1 MARVTAIA
9 EEAKQAPRCRRLNS
23 TVLRTSNIN
32 YNLIQYWNMNV
43 KRILLSGLLLVLMAS
58 SCENPL
64 KERVEELEYQL
75 AIYEQQQSMID
86 SLISVLFN
94 QQALID
100 SLMAQQQSFIDSISN
115 EWIAQID
122 SLNTMQQEIVELL
135 MNSQDVTGTGE
146 DYVRIS
152 NVQICWGSGESNMN
166 GSLELFPVSFTEPP
180 IIIMNPIVDDQ
191 NFAYITDITQSSA
204 IFYINTF
211 SQTPFNYQAIGYW
224 L

>member
-1 MARVTAIA
+1 MN
-9 EEAKQAPRCRRLNS
+9 RL
-23 TVLRTSNIN
+23 VR
-32 YNLIQYWNMNV
+32 
-43 KRILLSGLLLVLMAS
+43 
-58 SCENPL
+58 
-64 KERVEELEYQL
+64 
-75 AIYEQQQSMID
+75 YESPT
-86 SLISVLFN
+86 
-94 QQALID
+94 LID
-100 SLMAQQQSFIDSISN
+100 SLMAQQQTYIDSISN

-135 MNSQDVTGTGE
+135 INSQDVTGTGE

-152 NVQICWGSGESNMN
+152 NVQICWGSGESSIS
-166 GSLELFPVSFTEPP
+166 GSLEMFPVSFTKPP

-211 SQTPFNYQAIGYW
+211 YLTPFNYQAIGYW

>member
-1 MARVTAIA
+1 
-9 EEAKQAPRCRRLNS
+9 
-23 TVLRTSNIN
+23 
-32 YNLIQYWNMNV
+32 MNV